1 MTRAFLFTAALLFAT
16 GGAGAQNAPS
26 TTPSPNQP
34 STVGAAPP
42 SPGQAPVGHRQP
54 KQSDLPPSVAD
65 QEKVEAEQNAQRKAL
80 EGNLDKQ
87 LRICSGC

>member
-1 MTRAFLFTAALLFAT
+1 MTRALLFTAALLLAT
-16 GGAGAQNAPS
+16 GVAEAQNAPS
-26 TTPSPNQP
+26 STISPSPP

-54 KQSDLPPSVAD
+54 KQSDLPPAVAN
-65 QEKVEAEQNAQRKAL
+65 QEKVDADQNAQRKAL

-87 LRICSGC
+87 LRICNGC